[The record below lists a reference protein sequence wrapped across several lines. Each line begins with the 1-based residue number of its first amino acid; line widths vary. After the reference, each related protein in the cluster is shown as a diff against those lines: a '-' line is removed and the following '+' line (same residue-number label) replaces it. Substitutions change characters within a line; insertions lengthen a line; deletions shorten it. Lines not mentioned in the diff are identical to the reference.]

1 MGHTA
6 TADDRRWGVPARV
19 IALQLGA
26 ATLVALVALWWGAD
40 AAVSAL
46 LGGVVAVVPNA
57 WFAWRLRGGEAAGDQ
72 SAVARAAAGLF
83 GQWLVKLALT
93 VTLML
98 AAITLLDAIGPA
110 FFVGLAA
117 ALLAPLAAALA
128 HPK

>member
-1 MGHTA
+1 MA
-6 TADDRRWGVPARV
+6 
-19 IALQLGA
+19 
-26 ATLVALVALWWGAD
+26 ALVALWWGAS

-46 LGGVVAVVPNA
+46 LGGAVAVVPNA
-57 WFAWRLRGGEAAGDQ
+57 WFAWRLRGGEAADDQ
-72 SAVARAAAGLF
+72 SAARAAGLI

-93 VTLML
+93 IALML
-98 AAITLLDAIGPA
+98 GAITLLDPIGPA